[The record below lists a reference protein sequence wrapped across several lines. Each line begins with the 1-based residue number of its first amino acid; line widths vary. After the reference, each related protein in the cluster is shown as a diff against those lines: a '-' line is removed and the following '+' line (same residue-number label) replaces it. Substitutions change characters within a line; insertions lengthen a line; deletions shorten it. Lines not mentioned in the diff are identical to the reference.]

1 MLRLVSTLIDYE
13 VEASDGSIG
22 IVRDIL
28 FDDITWKLRWL
39 AVDTGDWLTRRHVLF
54 HPSSINLFDTGG
66 KFLQVRL
73 ARNLINAAP
82 SLKKGQPVTLDFEA
96 RMFAYYDID
105 QNWQSSIFGE
115 RQTQG
120 GLERG
125 PLFNPASPV
134 TTPDGNG
141 CDPHLCSFKTV
152 NGYHNEAKD
161 GPIGHLHDA
170 VIDTTDWLI
179 HYLVVAMGTWG
190 SSSRVLISPHAVQ
203 HIDPATETVQLDL
216 VQQQVLSSPPWESN
230 ILTDD
235 SYLASIHEHYGWPPY
250 QFGRG

>member
-39 AVDTGDWLTRRHVLF
+39 AADTGDWLTRRHVLF
-54 HPSSINLFDTGG
+54 HPSSINLFDKGG
-66 KFLQVRL
+66 KFFQVRL

-82 SLKKGQPVTLDFEA
+82 SLKKDQPVTLDFER

-105 QNWQSSIFGE
+105 QDWQSSIFGE

-125 PLFNPASPV
+125 PQFNPASPP
-134 TTPDGNG
+134 TSLDGTG

-152 NGYHNEAKD
+152 HGYHNDAKD

-179 HYLVVAMGTWG
+179 HYLFPGGNKLFCVASSFSVKCVENKKKNCENNGKHKFLTSKPYTSLQLLDCSNYPTQGICPTCKKLQGT
-190 SSSRVLISPHAVQ
+190 
-203 HIDPATETVQLDL
+203 TV
-216 VQQQVLSSPPWESN
+216 
-230 ILTDD
+230 
-235 SYLASIHEHYGWPPY
+235 
-250 QFGRG
+250 